1 HAAPGGPSILLD
13 PSMAPE
19 DAQRLR
25 QAYGLDQPVP
35 IQYMRW
41 LGRLS
46 MGDLGFSIG
55 VGRPVAE
62 LIGNA
67 LPATLLLSGTAL
79 LIALAFGI
87 PVGIVAALKRD
98 TWLDKLVTS
107 LSFFGLSMPVFWY
120 GLILI
125 ILFTV
130 NLRVL
135 PAGGM
140 NTPGSESWVDSLA
153 HLVLPAF
160 TLSTVTMAHVVRYT
174 RSAILGAVKQD
185 YVRTARAKGL
195 RPSGIVLKHAF
206 RNALIPIVTL
216 VGLLVPRHVGGAA
229 ITES

>member
-1 HAAPGGPSILLD
+1 
-13 PSMAPE
+13 M
-19 DAQRLR
+19 
-25 QAYGLDQPVP
+25 
-35 IQYMRW
+35 
-41 LGRLS
+41 
-46 MGDLGFSIG
+46 
-55 VGRPVAE
+55 
-62 LIGNA
+62 
-67 LPATLLLSGTAL
+67 

-125 ILFTV
+125 ILFAV

-140 NTPGSESWVDSLA
+140 NTPGSESWVDTLA

-160 TLSTVTMAHVVRYT
+160 TLGTVNMAQVVRYT
-174 RSAILGAVKQD
+174 RSAMLGAVKQD

-216 VGLLVPRHVGGAA
+216 VGLLVPRLVGGAA
-229 ITES
+229 ITESVFSWPGLGRLAVAAASRHDYATIMGITVMVSVLVIVCNLVADLVYSALDPRVTY